1 MRIAGSSAAAS
12 MGLTLG
18 TRLAMFARSL
28 AIQGSWNYRTLIGT
42 GFAYAILPALR
53 EIFRDR
59 PADFRAAVQR
69 HLQIFNSHPYMAGVA
84 LGAVARLEEEAAEP
98 VLIERFK
105 SAVRGSLGSI
115 GDRLIWAGWRPACA
129 LAALALLFAGAP
141 WWLTVI
147 AFLVIYNTGH
157 FALRIWG
164 FRIGLQHGKAVGEH
178 LRRFPLPEVQ
188 RGVAS
193 AGAFL
198 LGFLLP
204 LAAMGG
210 PVSTRLPGLITAAA
224 MLAALIGLRF
234 GNGVR
239 LPALIALTGFALLGL
254 AYEVVS

>member
-1 MRIAGSSAAAS
+1 
-12 MGLTLG
+12 
-18 TRLAMFARSL
+18 MFARSL

-69 HLQIFNSHPYMAGVA
+69 HTQIFNSHPYLAGVA
-84 LGAVARLEEEAAEP
+84 LGAVARLEAEAAEP
-98 VLIERFK
+98 ALIERFK

-115 GDRLIWAGWRPACA
+115 GDRLVWAGWRPACA
-129 LAALALLFAGAP
+129 LGALAVLFAGAP
-141 WWLTVI
+141 WWLAVL
-147 AFLVIYNTGH
+147 AFLAVYNAGH

-164 FRIGLQHGKAVGEH
+164 FRIGFGHGKGVGEY
-178 LRRFPLPEVQ
+178 LRRSPLPDVQ

-193 AGAFL
+193 SGAFL

-204 LAAMGG
+204 LAAAGG
-210 PVSTRLPGLITAAA
+210 PVSARLPGLISALA

-239 LPALIALTGFALLGL
+239 APAVIALIGFTLLGFV
-254 AYEVVS
+254 YEVLS